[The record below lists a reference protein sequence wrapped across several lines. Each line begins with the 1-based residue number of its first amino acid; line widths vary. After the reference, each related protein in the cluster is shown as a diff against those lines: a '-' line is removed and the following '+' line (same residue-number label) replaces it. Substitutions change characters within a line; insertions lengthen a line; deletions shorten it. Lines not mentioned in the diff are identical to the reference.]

1 MVKKASPQRDSLNI
15 NDIIM
20 EVMELVA
27 TEIGR
32 HNISSHA
39 ELANDL
45 PLVWGD
51 RIELQQ
57 VLLNLIM
64 NAIEAM
70 SGAAQMQRSL
80 SVSSEKDG
88 PGGVLVAVSDSGAGL
103 DEASLD
109 RLFDAFY
116 TTKANGM
123 GMGLAVSQTIILR
136 HDGWLWAA
144 PNAPRGAIFRFRLP
158 AGSEPA

>member
-1 MVKKASPQRDSLNI
+1 MVKKAPPRQDSLNI

-20 EVMELVA
+20 EVIGLVGS
-27 TEIGR
+27 GR
-32 HNISSHA
+32 NNISSLA

-70 SGAAQMQRSL
+70 SGAAQMQRRL

-88 PGGVLVAVSDSGAGL
+88 PGGVLVGVSDSGTGL
-103 DEASLD
+103 DEACLD

-116 TTKANGM
+116 TTKPNGM
-123 GMGLAVSQTIILR
+123 GMGLAVSQTIILHHGGR
-136 HDGWLWAA
+136 LWAA

>member
-1 MVKKASPQRDSLNI
+1 
-15 NDIIM
+15 
-20 EVMELVA
+20 
-27 TEIGR
+27 
-32 HNISSHA
+32 
-39 ELANDL
+39 
-45 PLVWGD
+45 
-51 RIELQQ
+51 
-57 VLLNLIM
+57 
-64 NAIEAM
+64 
-70 SGAAQMQRSL
+70 MQRRL

-88 PGGVLVAVSDSGAGL
+88 PGGVLVEVSDSGTGL

-136 HDGWLWAA
+136 HGGRLWAA

-158 AGSEPA
+158 AGSESA